1 VTWAETAPARTAVP
15 AFGATRFDISYIVPV
30 GYAIFAMAL
39 GICAGTLLRRAL
51 PALAVTLAGFAA
63 LRVLTTW
70 LRPHY
75 MTPVT
80 AYYKLTAAAFSPA
93 GPYLG
98 ISHGGPNEL
107 VAVGWRRLGAALAP
121 AVFDLPQIRGI
132 PAAARSPSYRS
143 PGS

>member
-1 VTWAETAPARTAVP
+1 VP

-80 AYYKLTAAAFSPA
+80 AYYKLA
-93 GPYLG
+93 GRALPG
-98 ISHGGPNEL
+98 NQPWRPKRAGG
-107 VAVGWRRLGAALAP
+107 GRLETPRSCPCTRCIRSAP
-121 AVFDLPQIRGI
+121 DPGN
-132 PAAARSPSYRS
+132 
-143 PGS
+143 PGSCTVSVLPFSW